1 MKKFKELT
9 EERKD
14 SQSTLL
20 NYITNSFVKLT
31 RDEEAD
37 NKALFLLL
45 GATIIATINDPTSS
59 QLAKKLTQLALSKG
73 IKNDQ

>member
-45 GATIIATINDPTSS
+45 GAAIS
-59 QLAKKLTQLALSKG
+59 
-73 IKNDQ
+73 